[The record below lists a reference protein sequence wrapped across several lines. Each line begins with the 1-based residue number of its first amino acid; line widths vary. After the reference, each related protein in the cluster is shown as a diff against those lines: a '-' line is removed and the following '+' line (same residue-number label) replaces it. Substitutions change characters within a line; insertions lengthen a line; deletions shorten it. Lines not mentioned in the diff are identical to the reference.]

1 MPLPHVLPP
10 QELNDD
16 LGCFVFLAIFAAFA
30 VIVVA
35 LTGVMWL
42 IVPVV
47 TIALALA
54 VFIGKQ
60 KIGIQ
65 LGLRELEEREL
76 AGLLVYSDSPL
87 WRTRIESEWL
97 PRLGDRVAVLNW
109 SDRRSWDADDP
120 LVRLYRG
127 CGARPPVLIALR
139 KERRPLVFAF
149 APAFRNAKLGSGEEL
164 EGLEKRM
171 FGMIYAG

>member
-1 MPLPHVLPP
+1 MPLPQVLPP

-47 TIALALA
+47 TLALALA
-54 VFIGKQ
+54 IFIGKR
-60 KIGIQ
+60 KVGMQ
-65 LGLRELEEREL
+65 LGLRELEDTGRL
-76 AGLLVYSDSPL
+76 GLLVYSDSPL
-87 WRTRIESEWL
+87 WRSRIESEWL

-109 SDRRSWDADDP
+109 SERRTWHADDP
-120 LVRLYRG
+120 LVRLFRG
-127 CGARPPVLIALR
+127 CGVRAPVLIALR
-139 KERRPLVFAF
+139 RERRPLVFAF
-149 APAFRNAKLGSGEEL
+149 APAFRNAKHGSGEDL
-164 EGLEKRM
+164 EMLEKTM
-171 FGMIYAG
+171 FGMLYAK